1 MKFILDMHDK
11 VRHHFGKGGKL
22 EGVGPIFDAADTFA
36 FTPDEETHKGSHIR
50 DAIDMKRL
58 MITVIYALIPCF
70 VFGVWN
76 AGHQYNI
83 VNSAGISGFLGAFI
97 SDLMQGSLVS
107 NLFADLIRGAII
119 VMPLVVVSYAVG
131 GFWEVLFSCIR
142 KHPINEGLLVSGF
155 LFPLIL
161 PPTIPLWQAA
171 VGISFGIVIG
181 KEVFGG
187 TGMNIVN
194 PALLSRAFLFFAY
207 AKEMTGN
214 VWVGVAP
221 DTTVDAVTG
230 ATPLGIL
237 SALPEGSDAAGA
249 IASGQVDFMQMLVG
263 NLPGSIGETS
273 AIACLIGAVVLL
285 IAGVASWR
293 IMLAAVIGLLSTAA
307 LAKGF
312 GSSAMS
318 QIPIHYHLVAGG
330 FAFGVI
336 FMATDPVSAAATNA
350 GKWIYGFMIG
360 MLVIIVRVLN
370 AGFPEGVMLSILFMN
385 LMAPL
390 IDSFVVD
397 HHIRMRRRK
406 RA

>member
-1 MKFILDMHDK
+1 MKFILNIHDK
-11 VRHHFGKGGKL
+11 MRPLFEKGGKF
-22 EGVGPIFDAADTFA
+22 ESVGPIFDAADTFA

-58 MITVIYALIPCF
+58 MITVIYALLPCF
-70 VFGVWN
+70 IFGVWN
-76 AGHQYNI
+76 AGHQYNL
-83 VNSAGISGFLGAFI
+83 VNTGETGALFAKYISELISGG
-97 SDLMQGSLVS
+97 MVS
-107 NLFADLIRGAII
+107 NLMADLLRGAII
-119 VMPLVVVSYAVG
+119 VMPLVVVSYFVG
-131 GFWEVLFSCIR
+131 GVWEVLFSCVR

-155 LFPLIL
+155 LFPLVL

-181 KEVFGG
+181 KEIFGG

-214 VWVGVAP
+214 IWVGIAP

-230 ATPLGIL
+230 ATPLGLL
-237 SALPEGSDAAGA
+237 SAMPDGAAASDA
-249 IASGQVDFMQMLVG
+249 IASGQVDFMQMLIG

-285 IAGVASWR
+285 ITGVASWR

-312 GSSAMS
+312 GSSA
-318 QIPIHYHLVAGG
+318 
-330 FAFGVI
+330 I
-336 FMATDPVSAAATNA
+336 F
-350 GKWIYGFMIG
+350 
-360 MLVIIVRVLN
+360 
-370 AGFPEGVMLSILFMN
+370 
-385 LMAPL
+385 
-390 IDSFVVD
+390 
-397 HHIRMRRRK
+397 RR
-406 RA
+406 